1 MQLFWIWSFRML
13 KQINKQT
20 NKTIY
25 TNKKIPTDGYTLR
38 SWQNTKEQ
46 FLGKD
51 PVVEYVKGK
60 IV

>member
-1 MQLFWIWSFRML
+1 ML